1 MKFRFPAIAAT
12 LAASPEGGYAHPMA
26 WWSWGMFLGPVLMI
40 AVIAA
45 IVAVVVFII
54 RGSEKAGSAI
64 LVKTPL
70 DILNERFARGEIEKE
85 EFEEKRHLLG
95 K

>member
-1 MKFRFPAIAAT
+1 MKLRLPAIAAT
-12 LAASPEGGYAHPMA
+12 LAAGPEGGYVHPMA

-54 RGSEKAGSAI
+54 RGSGGAAASP
-64 LVKTPL
+64 VKTPL

-85 EFEEKRHLLG
+85 EFEEKRRLLG
-95 K
+95 

>member
-12 LAASPEGGYAHPMA
+12 LAADPEGGYAHPMT
-26 WWSWGMFLGPVLMI
+26 WWSWGMFFGPVLMI
-40 AVIAA
+40 AAIAA

-54 RGSEKAGSAI
+54 RGNGGGSAATDA
-64 LVKTPL
+64 KTPL

-85 EFEEKRHLLG
+85 EFEEKRRLLG